1 MPVSNSQWDFG
12 SGSLAISV
20 TRACRSGQ
28 FAMKHILR
36 RAAWTA
42 AGRQRPTYRR
52 VTHWCVELE
61 MSALAAANPRGEG
74 KRCIALPAGWA
85 VISSTV
91 PKGLGQFVIRTPVPV
106 RTHADRRCFRRR
118 LFETAVRTHPPPM
131 PRAVVPCDGGVAD
144 PANAGLPRRPSKA
157 RPRSEPTR
165 SQVPTEGCAASGR
178 DWGVIPRC
186 PVGDRRG
193 RATGWVWG
201 Y

>member
-61 MSALAAANPRGEG
+61 MLALAAAKPRGEG

-106 RTHADRRCFRRR
+106 RTHADKRCFRRR
-118 LFETAVRTHPPPM
+118 LVETAVRTHPP
-131 PRAVVPCDGGVAD
+131 RCHVPSS
-144 PANAGLPRRPSKA
+144 PAM
-157 RPRSEPTR
+157 
-165 SQVPTEGCAASGR
+165 
-178 DWGVIPRC
+178 
-186 PVGDRRG
+186 
-193 RATGWVWG
+193 
-201 Y
+201 